1 MDLETPCPLE
11 LFVLSRDYFT
21 VLCIE
26 DGAHILKVFK
36 LNATGAVAFSQ
47 LRSSLSPSPKNVATS
62 QQRTYFILIDKI
74 NLQGIEGHVTALQ
87 PLGHG
92 AVWLN
97 RQLVLDFCKND
108 SLEADLNRQ
117 IKRRIIDDQDFLD
130 VVQTYQ
136 TVTRT

>member
-1 MDLETPCPLE
+1 M
-11 LFVLSRDYFT
+11 
-21 VLCIE
+21 
-26 DGAHILKVFK
+26 
-36 LNATGAVAFSQ
+36 
-47 LRSSLSPSPKNVATS
+47 
-62 QQRTYFILIDKI
+62 
-74 NLQGIEGHVTALQ
+74 
-87 PLGHG
+87 
-92 AVWLN
+92 WLN